1 MTKTIDAHKTRAQ
14 INILDAL
21 LYLLAG
27 GSMVII
33 SISFLL
39 WLRF

>member
-1 MTKTIDAHKTRAQ
+1 MPNTQSKKPNTR
-14 INILDAL
+14 INFMDAL
-21 LYLLAG
+21 LYTLAG
-27 GSMVII
+27 GAMSII

>member
-1 MTKTIDAHKTRAQ
+1 MAKTLDNGKTGMQ
-14 INILDAL
+14 INFMDAL
-21 LYLLAG
+21 LYVLAG
-27 GSMVII
+27 SAMLII

>member
-1 MTKTIDAHKTRAQ
+1 MTKSLHHDKTTSRL
-14 INILDAL
+14 NFMDAL
-21 LYLLAG
+21 LYTLA
-27 GSMVII
+27 SSAMLII

>member
-1 MTKTIDAHKTRAQ
+1 MLKQ
-14 INILDAL
+14 ILDRKNGPQISIMDAL
-21 LYLLAG
+21 LYLMAASAML
-27 GSMVII
+27 II